1 MTEDSSGPM
10 AGTATLVTGGT
21 GGIGAPEVEGVTGR
35 YFAHRRPKTSNKA
48 SYDTTAAAR
57 LWDASARLICSGQ
70 ETQGLA
76 LPRPGRVTRAAK

>member
-10 AGTATLVTGGT
+10 AGTD
-21 GGIGAPEVEGVTGR
+21 
-35 YFAHRRPKTSNKA
+35 RRPKTSNNA

-57 LWDASARLICSGQ
+57 LWDASARLVCSGQ

-76 LPRPGRVTRAAK
+76 VPRRGRVTRTAK